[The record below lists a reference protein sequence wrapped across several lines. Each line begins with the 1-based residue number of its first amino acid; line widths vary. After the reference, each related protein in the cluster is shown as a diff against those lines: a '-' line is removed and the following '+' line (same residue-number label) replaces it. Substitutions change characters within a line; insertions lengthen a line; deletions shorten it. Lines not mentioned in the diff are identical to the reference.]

1 MKRST
6 AKRINWRSN
15 SFASIMAPVIML
27 IITAVLAYYVTPP
40 LGSFLLMC
48 STVPVLLLVISAFH
62 WAGSEKSGLGF
73 TVPATVV
80 ILLIYVALLNAH
92 MAGDPEPLTLDDLE
106 HVRMGLSYEDIVGE
120 IGGGDWLSDAEFFTM
135 AYEVDGDRVL
145 LLVFEDGVHLSA
157 ATLHEITGSEKGR
170 LAENNLIPAS
180 GSLTA
185 TP

>member
-1 MKRST
+1 MKKST
-6 AKRINWRSN
+6 ANRMNWRSN
-15 SFASIMAPVIML
+15 SFASIMAAVIML
-27 IITAVLAYYVTPP
+27 IVTAVLSYVTPP
-40 LGSFLLMC
+40 LGSFLLLC
-48 STVPVLLLVISAFH
+48 STGPVLLLAISAIH
-62 WAGSEKSGLGF
+62 WAVREKSGLGF
-73 TVPATVV
+73 AVPAAVA
-80 ILLIYVALLNAH
+80 LMLIYVALLYAH
-92 MAGDPEPLTLDDLE
+92 MPGDPEPLTLDDLE
-106 HVRMGLSYEDIVGE
+106 HVRMGFSYEDISGK
-120 IGGGDWLSDAEFFTM
+120 IGGGDWLSEAEFFTM